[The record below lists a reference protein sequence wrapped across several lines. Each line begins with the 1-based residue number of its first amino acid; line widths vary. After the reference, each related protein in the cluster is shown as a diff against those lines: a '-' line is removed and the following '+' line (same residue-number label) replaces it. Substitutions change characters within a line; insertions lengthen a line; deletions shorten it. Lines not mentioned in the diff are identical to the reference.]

1 MQRYHLDV
9 EGIPNYINILKDAHK
24 QEGQA
29 RRTISNKTLLL
40 FAITEMLTTERYP
53 RTNNNREDQSEEQ
66 KTWAKWKTSYK
77 RAHAKARVKSQAAEG
92 SDKFG
97 AANAAEQVLKNRKV
111 ATGNGGNK
119 VGMKYLKG

>member
-40 FAITEMLTTERYP
+40 FAITEMLITEQSP
-53 RTNNNREDQSEEQ
+53 RTKNEWEDRDKDQ
-66 KTWAKWKTSYK
+66 KT
-77 RAHAKARVKSQAAEG
+77 
-92 SDKFG
+92 
-97 AANAAEQVLKNRKV
+97 
-111 ATGNGGNK
+111 
-119 VGMKYLKG
+119 